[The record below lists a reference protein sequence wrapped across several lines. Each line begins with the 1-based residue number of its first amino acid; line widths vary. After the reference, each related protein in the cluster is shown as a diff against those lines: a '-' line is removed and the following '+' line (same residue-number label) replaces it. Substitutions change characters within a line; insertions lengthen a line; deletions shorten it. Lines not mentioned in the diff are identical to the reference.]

1 MSKFIITTDLHLT
14 SKPEDVY
21 RFGLFAWLMEECQKN
36 KVKYVFILG
45 DLTDLKDNH
54 SANLVN
60 DIVYYLTMLSKF
72 AKVVILKGNHD
83 YIDPDRPFFGF
94 LNRIDRVRFVT
105 SPGLYKFSMGDKFKR
120 ILMLPHSRDIVEDW
134 GDVLDDTKDID
145 CIMMHQTIKGSL
157 ASNGQE
163 MEGLKKSIFKKIKA
177 KIYSGDIHVPQ
188 IIGNVEYVGSPYHIH
203 FGDTFKPRVLLV
215 SGATQRD
222 LHYPT
227 VCKHTIRIN
236 RPDKLRDW
244 PDLHPKDQV
253 KVRLSLGRE
262 EYVDWQKHK
271 REVVDICKE
280 LDLELYG
287 VELEGRNIN
296 QKKSKKKQ
304 EDMNYISDPNEVFD
318 KFCTR
323 QNVSKYVRGVGSKLI
338 EENL

>member
-21 RFGLFAWLMEECQKN
+21 RFGLFPWLMEKCQKH
-36 KVKYVFILG
+36 KVGYVFILG

-54 SANLVN
+54 SSKLVT
-60 DIVYYLTMLSKF
+60 DIVHYLTNLAKF

-83 YIDPDRPFFGF
+83 YIDPNYPFFGF
-94 LNRIDRVRFVT
+94 VNRMEGIRFITMPGVFTFPFRV
-105 SPGLYKFSMGDKFKR
+105 DKF
-120 ILMLPHSRDIVEDW
+120 LMLPHSKDPLEDW
-134 GDVLDDTKDID
+134 GKLSFKGID
-145 CIMMHQTIKGSL
+145 YIMLHQTIKGSL

-163 MEGLKKSIFKKIKA
+163 MDGLKKIIFKRAKA
-177 KIYSGDIHVPQ
+177 RIYSGDIHVPQ
-188 IIGNVEYVGSPYHIH
+188 TIGNVEYVGSPYHVH

-236 RPDKLRDW
+236 HPDKLRDW
-244 PDLHPKDQV
+244 PNLHPKDQV

-271 REVVDICKE
+271 RQVVDICKE
-280 LDLELYG
+280 LDLDLYG

-296 QKKSKKKQ
+296 QKKSKAKQ
-304 EDMNYISDPNEVFD
+304 EEMNYISDPNEVFD

-323 QNVSKYVRGVGSKLI
+323 HKVSKYVRGIGSKLI

>member
-21 RFGLFAWLMEECQKN
+21 RIGLFPWLMQKCEKY
-36 KVKYVFILG
+36 KVDYVFILG

-60 DIVYYLTMLSKF
+60 DIVYYLTNLSKF

-94 LNRIDRVRFVT
+94 LNKIKNVKFVT
-105 SPGLYKFSMGDKFKR
+105 RKKHALVLGDDIF
-120 ILMLPHSRDIVEDW
+120 MFLPHTKNPIDEWEDCKESMTHV
-134 GDVLDDTKDID
+134 DYV
-145 CIMMHQTIKGSL
+145 MMHQTIKGSL
-157 ASNGQE
+157 ASNGME
-163 MEGLKKSIFKKIKA
+163 MDGIKKSIFKTCKA
-177 KIYSGDIHVPQ
+177 RVFSGDIHVPQ
-188 IIGNVEYVGSPYHIH
+188 TIGNVEYVGSPYHVH

-222 LHYPT
+222 LYYPT

-244 PDLHPKDQV
+244 PNLHPKDQV

-280 LDLELYG
+280 LDLDLYG
-287 VELEGRNIN
+287 VELEDRKIN
-296 QKKSKKKQ
+296 QKKSKTKQ
-304 EDMNYISDPNEVFD
+304 QDMNYISDPNEVFD
-318 KFCTR
+318 KFCKR
-323 QNVSKYVRGVGSKLI
+323 QKVSKYVRGIGSKLI
-338 EENL
+338 AGK